1 MVSFPIPQRKFPK
14 STLRYVDNQE
24 QTIESEIN
32 KTETIEHL
40 VGTIKPLPNL
50 TLKYNVITMIPIE
63 HLDCFTIGRSPNL
76 LKNVL
81 EFLPQN
87 SPTYLFL
94 KSFKFLLSKSVC
106 WYYNKVQNSIYTLIL
121 LGLQLIG
128 EMKRS
133 SRVTVFIAKASIKF
147 LCLCSICH
155 GKFIEHSRTFMIS
168 NSTFYKPS

>member
-1 MVSFPIPQRKFPK
+1 MVSFPIPQQQFPK
-14 STLRYVDNQE
+14 STLRYLDNQE

-32 KTETIEHL
+32 KTETVEHL
-40 VGTIKPLPNL
+40 LGTIRPLPNL

-121 LGLQLIG
+121 LGLQLIR
-128 EMKRS
+128 EMKRLGS
-133 SRVTVFIAKASIKF
+133 SR
-147 LCLCSICH
+147 
-155 GKFIEHSRTFMIS
+155 GER
-168 NSTFYKPS
+168 